1 MNIYYTAK
9 DIEELSARGVKQ
21 LELGP
26 HVIITDFARET
37 AELYEIELVQPG
49 AQAQASQPPRPAA
62 QAAGQSVSAGKYNKP
77 RGCQHGAA
85 RRPAPLS
92 NTAAPPAQRPGGDG
106 ASSVNALVDIMGK
119 MLKRGD

>member
-37 AELYEIELVQPG
+37 AELYGIELVSPG
-49 AQAQASQPPRPAA
+49 AQQQQSQQSRPAV
-62 QAAGQSVSAGKYNKP
+62 QSVQNSVSPGKYNKP
-77 RGCQHGAA
+77 RGCQHGPSS
-85 RRPAPLS
+85 RPAPLS
-92 NTAAPPAQRPGGDG
+92 SPAARPAQSQG
-106 ASSVNALVDIMGK
+106 AASSSSVNALVDIMGK